1 MSMSTAERMRL
12 KRARAR
18 AGIRCVR
25 LEIHDREIAAL
36 IRLGCL
42 APAYCRDADE
52 VKRALYRFFKKTGLR
67 S

>member
-36 IRLGCL
+36 VCIGCL
-42 APAYCRDADE
+42 APAHCSDTDE
-52 VKRALYRFFKKTGLR
+52 VKRAFYRFFKKMGLR
-67 S
+67 T